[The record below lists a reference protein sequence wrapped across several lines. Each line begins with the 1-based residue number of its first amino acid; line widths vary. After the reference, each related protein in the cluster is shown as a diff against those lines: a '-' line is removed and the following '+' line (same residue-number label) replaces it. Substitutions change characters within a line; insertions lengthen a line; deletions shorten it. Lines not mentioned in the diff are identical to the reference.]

1 MFQGSVFKATL
12 PSLKL
17 RKHWSHYIH
26 TISIQFSKKAQ
37 CYSVNRKRFKLLLFC
52 THSVTST
59 ANKESLVFEISCVQ
73 VHVHVYTA
81 RYAIFTCLCI
91 HAVLYFV
98 KTCMCVLEQTLYI
111 VKVRAIEQYDY
122 QVKCQNCIALGCSY
136 VNPGVSKEYNWF
148 VYDSI
153 NYMRIGFNCSH

>member
-1 MFQGSVFKATL
+1 MCLQSNVAKSKIEKTLQPLYTHNVNTVFQESSMLFC
-12 PSLKL
+12 
-17 RKHWSHYIH
+17 
-26 TISIQFSKKAQ
+26 QQ
-37 CYSVNRKRFKLLLFC
+37 KRFKLLLSC

-59 ANKESLVFEISCVQ
+59 ANNESVVFEISCVQ

-98 KTCMCVLEQTLYI
+98 KICMCALEQTLYI
-111 VKVRAIEQYDY
+111 VKVSTIEQYDY
-122 QVKCQNCIALGCSY
+122 QMKCQNCIALGCSY